1 MNDVLLWLIV
11 WLNALA
17 NAAGRVLL
25 APVAALPGWLS
36 ATLVA
41 LVTGVLML
49 FAFKYT
55 SNQAAIKRARDD
67 IKASLLALKLFKD
80 SAAVAL
86 WSQGRIL
93 WGAGRLLV
101 YSLVPMLVMLVP
113 VLLLMAQLALWYQAR
128 PLAVGEEAVVTLRL
142 GGDADA
148 PWPPVAL
155 QPSAAYEATVGPL
168 RVPAQRAVYWNIAVR
183 SDDEHRLAIRVG
195 DETVEKDLAV
205 GQGFRRTSPL
215 RPAWQWSDVL
225 LYPAEPPFP
234 PDGVV
239 QSIAIDYPARSSWTS
254 GTDWWIGYWFAV
266 SMLGAF
272 VLRKPLGVN
281 I

>member
-1 MNDVLLWLIV
+1 VQLIV
-11 WLNALA
+11 WLNAVA

-25 APVAALPGWLS
+25 APLAALPGWLS

-41 LVTGVLML
+41 VATGVLML

-55 SNQAAIKRARDD
+55 SNQPAIKRARDD
-67 IKASLLALKLFKD
+67 IKANLLALKLFKD

-86 WSQGRIL
+86 RAQGSIL

-101 YSLVPMLVMLVP
+101 FSIVPMLVMLVP

-128 PLAVGEEAVVTLRL
+128 PLAVGEEAVVTLKL
-142 GGDADA
+142 NGAADA
-148 PWPPVAL
+148 TWPEVSLRPTDAVETTIGPV
-155 QPSAAYEATVGPL
+155 
-168 RVPAQRAVYWNIAVR
+168 RVQSQRTLYWNVVAR
-183 SDDEHRLAIRVG
+183 QDNYHRLEFAVG
-195 DETVEKDLAV
+195 DEIVEKDLAV
-205 GQGFRRTSPL
+205 GQGFLRTSPL

-225 LYPAEPPFP
+225 LYPAERPFP
-234 PDGVV
+234 PDGPV

-266 SMLGAF
+266 SMVAALC
-272 VLRKPLGVN
+272 LRRPLGVN